1 MYGALLANN
10 RETVRRLAVADVGL
24 ARIGD
29 YHARDDIAAGRLME
43 VLSDAGEGNEARG
56 FRIS

>member
-1 MYGALLANN
+1 M
-10 RETVRRLAVADVGL
+10 VRRLAVAGVGL

-43 VLSDAGEGNEARG
+43 VLSDAGEGDEARG